1 MVYERGKH
9 MNTKVIVDKDDKGY
23 AETIYLSQDP
33 RVKKDILEG
42 MATPIEDCISED
54 EVTGLFEE

>member
-1 MVYERGKH
+1 MGDLDTNNQPAECQE
-9 MNTKVIVDKDDKGY
+9 DSGY